1 MKDFDTMSHHPLS
14 EQLVQVLGNKTQTD
28 NPLFFRVLVAY
39 YLGKIAGTMRPM
51 IQTLDRGSIPINV
64 YAINL
69 APSGFSKGYS
79 TNMIETQVIHKFKE
93 NFMNDTFP
101 ILGEASLNKL
111 ALERSRKKNSDPDKE
126 REEVNKEFTQLGKFL
141 FSFSEG
147 TSPAVKQMRHKLLMS
162 NCGAVNLEMD
172 EMGSNLI
179 ANTEVLNAFLE
190 LYDVGR
196 IKQKLIKNTA
206 ENVRSEEIDGI
217 TPTNMMLFGTPDKL
231 LDGGKTEEEFYS
243 FLSTGYARRCLF
255 GFIKNANNSLEQL
268 DAKTILKMR
277 TDKNNET
284 TLTSISDQL
293 AKLAE
298 PQHHGKNILV
308 DEDVTLEIIEYERLC
323 ATRVAEMPER
333 DGIRRAEMTHRYFKA
348 LKLAGAYAFID
359 NSVYI
364 TMDHL
369 YNAIKLVEESGN
381 ALQELLQ
388 RDKPH
393 VKLAKYLADVG
404 RDVTHADL
412 VEDLNTF
419 KGSASAKADQI
430 ALATAW
436 GYKNNIII
444 KKSYLDSIEFLS
456 ADSLQATNLD
466 ELILSIS
473 DDVAYGYTNKLT
485 PWNELSDL
493 GNEPGFHWCAHH
505 LNRGHRS
512 DDNVIP
518 GFNMVVIDVDNGVS
532 LDTAKFLLKGYKC
545 MFYTTKRHQTEGEDR
560 FRIIFPTNYKLELDS
575 EDYKEFMKN
584 FYDWLPFGVDD
595 GTCDRPRKW
604 MTHDGGVEF
613 LEGELVDV
621 IPFIPKTSKAEE
633 QKQKVMDLKDLS
645 NVERWFMQKTG
656 KGNRSNQLVKYAL
669 MLVDTGKD
677 FAYIQD
683 AVMAL
688 NSKLPNKLDDAEI
701 YATIMR
707 TVGNKISKRS

>member
-1 MKDFDTMSHHPLS
+1 MKEISDMDYHPLS

-51 IQTLDRGSIPINV
+51 IQTLDRGSIPVNV

-101 ILGEASLNKL
+101 IIGEAQLNKL
-111 ALERSRKKNSDPDKE
+111 TLERSRKKNSDPDKE
-126 REEVNKEFTQLGKFL
+126 REEVNKEFTALGKFL

-179 ANTEVLNAFLE
+179 ANVEILNSFLE

-196 IKQKLIKNTA
+196 IKQKLIKNTS
-206 ENVRSEEIDGI
+206 ENIRSEEIDGI
-217 TPTNMMLFGTPDKL
+217 TPANMMLFGTPDKL
-231 LDGGKTEEEFYS
+231 LDGGKTEEEFFS

-255 GFIKNANNSLEQL
+255 GFIKNATNKLEHM
-268 DAKTILKMR
+268 DAKAILKMR
-277 TDKNNET
+277 TDKSNDQILE
-284 TLTSISDQL
+284 SVADQL
-293 AKLAE
+293 GKLAE
-298 PQHHGKNILV
+298 PQNHGTNILV
-308 DEDVTLEIIEYERLC
+308 DEKVTLEIIDYERYC
-323 ATRVAEMPER
+323 AHRVAEMPER

-359 NSVYI
+359 MSTHI
-364 TMDHL
+364 TLDHL
-369 YNAIKLVEESGN
+369 YSAIKLVEESGE
-381 ALQELLQ
+381 ALQDLLK

-393 VKLAKYLADVG
+393 VKLAKYLADASS
-404 RDVTHADL
+404 DITHADL

-419 KGSASAKADQI
+419 RGSASAKMDQI

-436 GYKNNIII
+436 GYKNNIVI
-444 KKSYLDSIEFLS
+444 KKSFVDGIEFLS
-456 ADSLQATNLD
+456 ADSLAATDLD
-466 ELILSIS
+466 NMIISIS
-473 DDVAYGYTNKLT
+473 DDVAYGYENRTI
-485 PWNELSDL
+485 PWSELSDL
-493 GNEPGFHWCAHH
+493 GNTKDMHWCAHH

-512 DDNVIP
+512 DDNIIP
-518 GFNMVVIDVDNGVS
+518 GFNMIVIDVDTGIS

-545 MFYTTKRHQTEGEDR
+545 MFYTTKRHQTEGSDR
-560 FRIIFPTNYKLELDS
+560 FRIIFPTNYFLKLDS

-584 FYDWLPFGVDD
+584 FYAWLPFEVDD
-595 GTCDRPRKW
+595 STCDRPRKW
-604 MTHDGGVEF
+604 MTHDTGAEF
-613 LEGELVDV
+613 LEGSLIDV

-633 QKQKVMDLKDLS
+633 QQKRVMDLKDMTH
-645 NVERWFMQKTG
+645 VERWFTQQTG
-656 KGNRSNQLVKYAL
+656 KGNRSNQLIKYAL

-677 FAYIQD
+677 YDYIQD

-688 NSKLPNKLDDAEI
+688 NSKLPAPLEESEI
-701 YATIMR
+701 LATVLR
-707 TVGNKISKRS
+707 TVMAKIAKRV

>member
-1 MKDFDTMSHHPLS
+1 MKDFSDMDHHPLS

-51 IQTLDRGSIPINV
+51 IQTLDRGSIPVNV

-79 TNMIETQVIHKFKE
+79 TNMIENSVIHKFKE

-101 ILGEASLNKL
+101 IIGEAQLNKL

-126 REEVNKEFTQLGKFL
+126 REEVNKEFTGLGKFL

-179 ANTEVLNAFLE
+179 ANIEILNSFLE

-196 IKQKLIKNTA
+196 IKQKLVKNTA

-217 TPTNMMLFGTPDKL
+217 TPANMMLFGTPDKL
-231 LDGGKTEEEFYS
+231 LDGAKTEEEFYS

-255 GFIKNANNSLEQL
+255 GFIKSATNKLEHM
-268 DAKTILKMR
+268 DAKDILKMR
-277 TDKNNET
+277 TDKSNDMI
-284 TLTSISDQL
+284 LDSVSDQL
-293 AKLAE
+293 GKLAE
-298 PQHHGKNILV
+298 PQNHGKNILV
-308 DEDVTLEIIEYERLC
+308 DEAVTLQIIDYERNC
-323 ATRVAEMPER
+323 AFRVAKMPER

-364 TMDHL
+364 TEDHL
-369 YNAIKLVEESGN
+369 HNAIKLVEESGD
-381 ALQELLQ
+381 ALQDLLR

-393 VKLAKYLADVG
+393 VKLAKYLADSTG
-404 RDVTHADL
+404 EITHADL

-419 KGSASAKADQI
+419 KGSAAVKADQI

-436 GYKNNIII
+436 GYKNNIVI
-444 KKSYLDSIEFLS
+444 KKSFVDGIEFLS
-456 ADSLQATNLD
+456 ADSLQETNL
-466 ELILSIS
+466 EEMILSIS
-473 DDVAYGYTNKLT
+473 NDVAYGYENKVV
-485 PWNELSDL
+485 PWSELSDL
-493 GNEPGFHWCAHH
+493 GAEVGMHWCAHH

-512 DDNVIP
+512 DDNVKP
-518 GFNMVVIDVDNGVS
+518 GFNMIVIDVDNGVS

-560 FRIIFPTNYKLELDS
+560 FRIIFPTNYTLRLDAD
-575 EDYKEFMKN
+575 DYKEFMRN

-604 MTHDGGVEF
+604 MTHDAGVDY
-613 LEGELVDV
+613 LEGEIVDV
-621 IPFIPKTSKAEE
+621 VPFIPKTAKADEHR
-633 QKQKVMDLKDLS
+633 KSVMDLKDMS
-645 NVERWFMQKTG
+645 NVERWFVQKTG

-669 MLVDTGKD
+669 MLVDTGQD
-677 FAYIQD
+677 FASIQD
-683 AVMAL
+683 AVMNL
-688 NSKLPNKLDDAEI
+688 NNKLPNKLDEAEV

-707 TVGNKISKRS
+707 TVGNKISKRD